1 MDSCSTVERKIS
13 WLIPAIGRSINK
25 TGWFHCSTALAFRG
39 FSPDKVPVKVLGWFR
54 CVCVFLGSK
63 KPLQCTCKIATNW
76 RWISYF
82 KAEFSPHVIL
92 LLNKKYIPSYPRQI
106 YPENGP
112 CYTWKFGQT
121 RKLQSVGW
129 TILNAHYLLTRT
141 PLMVKSPFFHRKI
154 PISVN

>member
-1 MDSCSTVERKIS
+1 MLVHQRVHCNGFLDPRNTRTETSPEPSPEPCWTVQSRGSTS
-13 WLIPAIGRSINK
+13 WFCVLQWNKNPLFIIN
-25 TGWFHCSTALAFRG
+25 F
-39 FSPDKVPVKVLGWFR
+39 
-54 CVCVFLGSK
+54 
-63 KPLQCTCKIATNW
+63 PLKIATNW

-82 KAEFSPHVIL
+82 KAQFSPHVIL

-154 PISVN
+154 PISVD